1 MNWLLDLHQTNY
13 TAQAIAII
21 ALVCMA
27 GMVLGSL
34 KVRGIGLGTAGVLF
48 ASLIV
53 GAASEP
59 IDHKTLEFVKEFG
72 LMLFVYCIGLQL
84 GPGFFASLRKT
95 GLRLNVLA
103 ATVVVLGAV
112 LATGLGWLLGID
124 FAAVLGLF
132 SGATT
137 NTPSL
142 GAAQQT
148 LSALP
153 GVSAERAALPALS
166 YAVSYPLAIVGIIAT
181 IVVLK
186 RIMGVDPR
194 QAADQFASEQRRA
207 VEPLERRALVI
218 DNPNLEGMTI
228 DTVPSLCEHSV
239 VVSRIRRRDEKEV
252 QAATGNSLVHQ
263 GDVILAVGTARSLEI
278 CQRIIGHASSENLLE
293 APGDVTYRPVVV
305 TNKLFLGKTVQQL
318 GLAHLFGVTVTRVT
332 RADLEMTAVAN
343 LRLQFGDVLQ
353 MVGHQDAIKKAA
365 QHLGN
370 SVKALNETHFVP
382 FFAGIAAGVAL
393 GTLPLAVPGLPQ
405 PLKLGLAGG
414 PLIVAILVSRLGR
427 IGPLVW
433 HMPLNANLA
442 FREFGIALFFAS
454 VGLMAGPRFFD
465 TVFSARGLMWSAAGI
480 CVTVVPIAAVGLF
493 ALMMW
498 RMNFVA
504 VSGLLAGSMTDPPAL
519 AFANSMCGSEAP
531 MVAYAA
537 VFPLTTLMRIVTAQ
551 ILAVVLCG
559 H

>member
-1 MNWLLDLHQTNY
+1 MNWLFDLHRTNY

-48 ASLIV
+48 ASLMV
-53 GAASEP
+53 GAVSEP

-72 LMLFVYCIGLQL
+72 LMLFVFCIGLQL
-84 GPGFFASLRKT
+84 GPGFFASLRQS

-103 ATVVVLGAV
+103 GTVVVLGAL
-112 LATGLGWLLGID
+112 LATGLGWLLSID

-153 GVSAERAALPALS
+153 GISAERAALPALS
-166 YAVSYPLAIVGIIAT
+166 YAVSYPLAIVGIIT
-181 IVVLK
+181 TTLILK
-186 RIMGVDPR
+186 RIMRIDPK
-194 QAADQFASEQRRA
+194 QAADEFASEQRKA

-218 DNPNLEGMTI
+218 DNSNLEGMTVAS
-228 DTVPSLCEHSV
+228 VPGLSEYGV
-239 VVSRIRRRDEKEV
+239 VVSRIRRRDETEV
-252 QAATGNSLVHQ
+252 HTATSSTLVHQ
-263 GDVILAVGTARSLEI
+263 GDVILAVGTARGLDL
-278 CQRIIGHASSENLLE
+278 CQRIIGHSSSEDLLE
-293 APGDVTYRPVVV
+293 APGDITYRPVVV
-305 TNKLFLGKTVQQL
+305 TKKGILGKTLQQL
-318 GLAHLFGVTVTRVT
+318 GLEHLLGVTVTRVT
-332 RADLEMTAVAN
+332 RADLEMTAVSN

-353 MVGHQDAIKKAA
+353 VVGHEEAIRKAA
-365 QHLGN
+365 EFLGN
-370 SVKALNETHFVP
+370 SLKALNETHFVP
-382 FFAGIAAGVAL
+382 LFAGIAAGIAL

-433 HMPLNANLA
+433 HMPLNTNLA

-465 TVFSARGLMWSAAGI
+465 TVFSARGLLWSAAGI
-480 CVTVVPIAAVGLF
+480 CVTVIPIMAVGLF
-493 ALMMW
+493 ALVVW
-498 RMNFVA
+498 RMNFA
-504 VSGLLAGSMTDPPAL
+504 TVSGLLAGSMTDPPAL
-519 AFANSMCGSEAP
+519 AFANSMCGSESP
-531 MVAYAA
+531 TVAYAT
-537 VFPLTTLMRIVTAQ
+537 VFPLTTLLRILTAQ
-551 ILAVVLCG
+551 VLAVVLCG
-559 H
+559 